1 MSKEQNLSPPPSPPV
16 NNSNSLGNTVSS
28 LPQLPDDFLSFQP
41 QPSTHNSMDID
52 DNVQTNNS
60 LNDRKW
66 EQQQGSYRRGGNYYN
81 KGREYYNHNDNRSYR
96 GQKRGMYNNG
106 GYQQRDKGGGRG
118 GRGGRNGSYGTPS
131 SSKGGQQKSWNNY
144 SSPKKPKLNEKNIN
158 DIDISRYYKKSFLE
172 DPWANLMK
180 K

>member
-1 MSKEQNLSPPPSPPV
+1 MSKEQNLSPSPSPPV

-60 LNDRKW
+60 LNDRKR

-96 GQKRGMYNNG
+96 GQKRGMYNNS
-106 GYQQRDKGGGRG
+106 GYQQRDKGG

>member
-96 GQKRGMYNNG
+96 GQKRGI
-106 GYQQRDKGGGRG
+106 
-118 GRGGRNGSYGTPS
+118 YGTPS